1 MGVARAA
8 RPPHG
13 LTLRIPPPER
23 RSKSRSHEGGAST
36 TNEEQD
42 HADHHGNTGGGE
54 DAADFAIT
62 QDSELEPW
70 LAAGKALSGAASI

>member
-23 RSKSRSHEGGAST
+23 RSKSRPHEGGAST
-36 TNEEQD
+36 TNEEQ
-42 HADHHGNTGGGE
+42 HHGNTGGGE

-70 LAAGKALSGAASI
+70 LAAGKALSGAAAI